1 MEASRFFLIF
11 FVQGFIVVFYFF
23 MAFKILKRNRNR
35 TTLTISLYYFFIGTG
50 CILNIVLVLV
60 EENPLTFILYFMA
73 IYFIIFSQTIIFV
86 FIGKLLTINLI
97 AKSKKTI
104 LLIFS
109 YGFLVFLILS
119 FPGGITIN
127 QDTDWKPVYS
137 WSFLISLYIFHS
149 VVFII
154 PTIVLLKKLYDKLE
168 IKKLKKKLKYFSFG
182 YVLGFFAQ
190 YGAVLYNTWDNSMFK
205 LIWSVLSFI
214 SVVTSGFLM
223 YYGIVYN
230 L

>member
-1 MEASRFFLIF
+1 MEGTRFFLIF
-11 FVQGFIVVFYFF
+11 FVQLFIIVFYFF
-23 MAFKILKRNRNR
+23 MGFKILKRNRNP

-50 CILNIVLVLV
+50 CILNIVLIPVK
-60 EENPLTFILYFMA
+60 ENPLTFILYFMA
-73 IYFIIFSQTIIFV
+73 LYLILFSQTIIFV
-86 FIGKLLTINLI
+86 FIGKLLIINLI

-127 QDTDWKPVYS
+127 QDTDWTPVYS
-137 WSFLISLYIFHS
+137 WLFLISLYIFHS
-149 VVFII
+149 VVFVI
-154 PTIVLLKKLYDKLE
+154 PTIVLLKKLYNKLE
-168 IKKLKKKLKYFSFG
+168 IKKLKTRLKYFSFG
-182 YVLGFFAQ
+182 YVLGFFSQ
-190 YGAVLYNTWDNSMFK
+190 YGAALYNTWDNSTFK
-205 LIWSVLSFI
+205 LIWSFLSFI

-223 YYGIVYN
+223 YYGIVQN